1 MRQPGSV
8 FPRYVSGGPAGGG
21 VRAGGPGGGGGA
33 PGEPRP
39 PLGTSHRLSPML
51 DRMLGR
57 PLEIQNPRPGDP
69 AAAAEPPFAGEAMS
83 FRDPVRRPCVRLAAD
98 MREPLP

>member
-1 MRQPGSV
+1 
-8 FPRYVSGGPAGGG
+8 
-21 VRAGGPGGGGGA
+21 
-33 PGEPRP
+33 
-39 PLGTSHRLSPML
+39 ML

-69 AAAAEPPFAGEAMS
+69 AAAAEPAFAGEAMS
-83 FRDPVRRPCVRLAAD
+83 FRDPVRRTCVRLAAD